1 MNKEAER
8 LAMIEIIVALKMA
21 AFRLKKALEDTK

>member
-1 MNKEAER
+1 MSDREKEIRR

-21 AFRLKKALEDTK
+21 AWKLKQLK